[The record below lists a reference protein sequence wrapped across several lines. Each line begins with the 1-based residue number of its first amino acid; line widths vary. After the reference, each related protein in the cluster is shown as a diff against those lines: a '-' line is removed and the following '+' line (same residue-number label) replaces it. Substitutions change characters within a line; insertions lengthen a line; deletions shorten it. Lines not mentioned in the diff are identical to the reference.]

1 MSMSI
6 GSASSAISMNWQ
18 TSTSQTSRKRPDPS
32 EMADQLFSKLDTS
45 GKGYLEASDLQK
57 AISGLSSTS
66 DSSDSA
72 SADTVF
78 SALDADGD
86 GKVTK
91 QEMEDG
97 MTKLADE
104 FESQMHSAR
113 MRNAGQSGDMPPPP
127 PPSDSQDQGLTKD
140 QLSSMVSSLDS
151 SDGSSQASD
160 LQNLLASFD
169 KADTDGDG
177 KVTFKEAMAF
187 KKASESSSSTSDSTT
202 TTATTSDTLTTS
214 SAAVFHRIAQLMA
227 TYGLDD
233 RSNSASQQIA
243 TA

>member
-1 MSMSI
+1 
-6 GSASSAISMNWQ
+6 
-18 TSTSQTSRKRPDPS
+18 
-32 EMADQLFSKLDTS
+32 MADQLFSKLDTS
-45 GKGYLEASDLQK
+45 GKGYLDASDLQK
-57 AISGLSSTS
+57 AISGLSSSTTTS
-66 DSSDSA
+66 GSSDGA

-113 MRNAGQSGDMPPPP
+113 MRNAMGQSGDMPPPP

-151 SDGSSQASD
+151 SDSSSQASD

-187 KKASESSSSTSDSTT
+187 KKASESTSSSSSTTDSTT
-202 TTATTSDTLTTS
+202 TTATTSDTSSTS
-214 SAAVFHRIAQLMA
+214 TAAVFHRIAQLMA